1 MFEHI
6 NLPVVDLVRKQFGP
20 IHLGGLKLGH
30 TRQLSKLEIGEL
42 LKFADGV
49 KPRTPRPRNKNG
61 AEPKKRR

>member
-20 IHLGGLKLGH
+20 IYLGGLKLGH

-42 LKFADGV
+42 LKFAEGV
-49 KPRTPRPRNKNG
+49 KPRAPRPRDKS
-61 AEPKKRR
+61 AVAKKRR